1 MAVSDKNQI
10 LTEAERKAVLGA
22 LENILNTNKFEAAPQ
37 MSAFL
42 RYIVE
47 ETVNGN
53 QSRIKAFTVAVDAL
67 GKPDT
72 FDPQNDP
79 VVRVLAGRLRAS
91 LELYKKE
98 HPKALMHITM
108 KLGSYVPVFTAQK
121 SETKRT
127 QNTAEEKAPN
137 VDGSTTVILDAKA
150 QLAAEKKSNQH
161 LAIEEE
167 SQSKIQHAP
176 KTETNT
182 APQNRST
189 SSEQAPPAFKENN
202 LAEFVLSAIQ
212 SRLAISVS
220 GLALI
225 AVATFS
231 VTSIQKQSTSP
242 ELQAAMVDTGLYVS
256 ERDRPK
262 APSIFISAIDEGD
275 TLQNS
280 LNTIVSGAVS
290 ESQQVKIY
298 RILDAKR
305 GIRFWP
311 EDYIL
316 SLTPNNLPYTT
327 RVNMQLTQAR
337 TGRLVDTQIFDLNLK
352 ATEQLALS
360 ELDLVINA
368 ARAVVDV
375 NGPLLSDYQSSS
387 K

>member
-1 MAVSDKNQI
+1 
-10 LTEAERKAVLGA
+10 
-22 LENILNTNKFEAAPQ
+22 
-37 MSAFL
+37 
-42 RYIVE
+42 
-47 ETVNGN
+47 
-53 QSRIKAFTVAVDAL
+53 
-67 GKPDT
+67 
-72 FDPQNDP
+72 
-79 VVRVLAGRLRAS
+79 
-91 LELYKKE
+91 
-98 HPKALMHITM
+98 
-108 KLGSYVPVFTAQK
+108 
-121 SETKRT
+121 
-127 QNTAEEKAPN
+127 
-137 VDGSTTVILDAKA
+137 
-150 QLAAEKKSNQH
+150 
-161 LAIEEE
+161 
-167 SQSKIQHAP
+167 
-176 KTETNT
+176 
-182 APQNRST
+182 
-189 SSEQAPPAFKENN
+189 
-202 LAEFVLSAIQ
+202 
-212 SRLAISVS
+212 
-220 GLALI
+220 
-225 AVATFS
+225 
-231 VTSIQKQSTSP
+231 
-242 ELQAAMVDTGLYVS
+242 MVDTGLYVS